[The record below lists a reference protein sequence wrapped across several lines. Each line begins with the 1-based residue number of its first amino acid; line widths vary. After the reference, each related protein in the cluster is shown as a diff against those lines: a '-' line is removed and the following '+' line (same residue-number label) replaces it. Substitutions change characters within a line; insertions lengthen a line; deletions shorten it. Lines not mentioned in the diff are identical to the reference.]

1 MATQFKFRRD
11 TSLNWATRNPVLA
24 SGEPGLETDTGK
36 LKIGN
41 GSSTWTQLGYF
52 AGSGSGGNTG
62 YTGSAGAIGY
72 AGSRGVAGYNG
83 SNGLPGYTG
92 STGSAGYTGSL
103 GPAGYTGS
111 AAPLTSFYVNFT
123 STAPTDPVLG
133 QLWYDSANSQ
143 LKIYNGNTW
152 VAI

>member
-52 AGSGSGGNTG
+52 AGGGASAG
-62 YTGSAGAIGY
+62 YTGSQGPIGY
-72 AGSRGVAGYNG
+72 AGSRGAAGYNG
-83 SNGLPGYTG
+83 SNGTNGYTG
-92 STGSAGYTGSL
+92 SGGTVGYTGSL
-103 GPAGYTGS
+103 GNVGYTGS
-111 AAPLTSFYVNFT
+111 AAPATSFFVDFVAT
-123 STAPTDPVLG
+123 EPSGPLLG
-133 QLWYDSANSQ
+133 QLWYDSQNSQ
-143 LKIYNGNTW
+143 LKIYNGTTW
-152 VAI
+152 VVI